1 MEVLL
6 WILAGMGILV
16 GLYLFSRRRVKHTAK
31 REVPEYGFEIDKFN
45 LKDFGEVEFAQW
57 LHPKEKRKIL
67 EDELLENLSKYIK
80 TTDFVIDIGAHGGDT
95 VIPYALLAG
104 VEGKVLALEPNP
116 YVYKILEENA
126 KLNAGKVSIDLEMI
140 AATEDDGEFVF
151 LYSDEAFCNGGNL
164 DSIEN
169 KTHGHRYELKIQ
181 GKNLSNLL
189 RSQYKDRLDK
199 LSFVKTDTEGY
210 DKEVLE
216 SIQDI
221 LRDFRPVVLAEVLKR
236 LNLDERLRMY
246 NLMRSLDY
254 NVYKT
259 DAWSLEKEVELNEDN
274 LMEWLHYDILCIP
287 KEQDQ
292 VASTSKKTQEEATT
306 QA

>member
-1 MEVLL
+1 MDMLI
-6 WILAGMGILV
+6 WILVGAVVLV
-16 GLYLFSRRRVKHTAK
+16 GLYLFSRRRVKHTSK
-31 REVPEYGFEIDKFN
+31 REVPEYGFEIDKFQ
-45 LKDFGEVEFAQW
+45 LKEYGEVEFAQW
-57 LHPKEKRKIL
+57 LHPKEKRKII
-67 EDELLENLSKYIK
+67 EDELLGNLSKYIK
-80 TTDFVIDIGAHGGDT
+80 PNDFVIDIGAHGGDT

-104 VEGKVLALEPNP
+104 TEGKVLALEPNP

-126 KLNAGKVSIDLEMI
+126 KLNPGKVNIDLEMI
-140 AATEDDGEFVF
+140 AATEEDGEFVF

-169 KTHGHRYELKIQ
+169 KTHGHRYELKIK
-181 GKNLSNLL
+181 GKNLSRLL
-189 RSQYKDRLDK
+189 RNEYKDRLSN

-221 LRDFRPVVLAEVLKR
+221 LKDFRPVVLAEVLKR
-236 LNLDERLRMY
+236 LNMDERLRMY
-246 NLMRSLDY
+246 NLMKSLNY

-259 DAWSLEKEVELNEDN
+259 DAWSLEKEVELNDGN

-287 KEQDQ
+287 QEQDTK
-292 VASTSKKTQEEATT
+292 VAASTQKEEASA
-306 QA
+306 QV